1 MISISFEDHENFIAQ
16 LRDYDS
22 LRLKFYESGGLE
34 IEILRQYKSS
44 FAKAYL
50 RAKKSYNLQRDSG
63 RNIFCRYYYYLWVF
77 WDSVVIGTFEPRDKG
92 YIGTVYFLRMFGKDI
107 ETFDGE
113 DIGNESMR
121 ITFHPRA

>member
-1 MISISFEDHENFIAQ
+1 MISISFKDHEKFTEQ

-22 LRLKFYESGGLE
+22 LRLKFYQSGGLE

-63 RNIFCRYYYYLWVF
+63 RNIFYRYYYYLWVF
-77 WDSVVIGTFEPRDKG
+77 WDSVVLSIFEPRDKG
-92 YIGTVYFLRMFGKDI
+92 YIAAVYFLRMFGRDI
-107 ETFDGE
+107 ENFGGE
-113 DIGNESMR
+113 DIGDDSMR